1 MDRTFLPPLADFPA
15 AGALRRARVVLA
27 SADRTVEAALRSA
40 LSRDPNG
47 ALAVVASAEAAIAEI
62 EAGRL
67 DLLLLDLDQGSANA
81 LGLLSRLRADPRWQ
95 FLPVIV
101 LSGADEGAVRLAA
114 LQYGATEILAKP
126 IDPIELELRL
136 RNTLALKAHQDRLQQ
151 LDPVTGL
158 ANRDEFMRRVD
169 ALLGEPPAPPD
180 EGVSTCPAAA
190 ASSEAGTLPV
200 GATSAET
207 GVVPRTL
214 VRLDLDRFRAVLD
227 ALGHDASDQLL
238 ADVAQRIS
246 DVLLE
251 CGGGH
256 SRRANDLTSTPWVA
270 RMNRDTFLALL
281 PGSSGDPR
289 VDHCLA
295 ALGAALRRPFEL
307 DDGEVVLSPTIGIA
321 HFPEH
326 GLVATDLVHRAGLA
340 VRQARRNARA
350 ATAVYTPSIGV
361 QAQERLTVEQ
371 ELRRAIERDEFRVH
385 YQPKH
390 DVRTL
395 DIVGAEA
402 LVRWAHPQRGL
413 LQPSSFIE
421 LAEESGL
428 VAAIGRRVLEK
439 GCRQLVEWDA
449 VLAGCDGG
457 DGGDGGEG
465 EGEGR
470 GGGQRC
476 SNSAGRGREADTRT
490 RAPLRMAI
498 NLSALQFGLGDIA
511 PAVAAI
517 LRDTG
522 LAGSRVTLELTETLL
537 IDEGQ
542 DALAQLRALKAL
554 GVELSLD
561 DFGTGYSSLAYLR
574 SFPLDELKIDRS
586 FVRDLARDR
595 QAMVIVGAIIAL
607 GRALDLRVV
616 AEGVETDAQLAALRE
631 LGCDQFQGYL
641 LDGEPVEGAELAARL
656 QAASARTS
664 VSRSPSSL

>member
-1 MDRTFLPPLADFPA
+1 MDRTLLSPLADSPA
-15 AGALRRARVVLA
+15 AGAPRRARVVLA
-27 SADRTVEAALRSA
+27 SADPTAEAALRRA

-47 ALAVVASAEAAIAEI
+47 ALAVVESAEAAIAEI

-67 DLLLLDLDQGSANA
+67 DLLLLDLDQGSADA

-101 LSGADEGAVRLAA
+101 LSGADEGPERLAA
-114 LQYGATEILAKP
+114 LEHGATEILAKP

-151 LDPVTGL
+151 LDPITGL
-158 ANRDEFMRRVD
+158 ANRDEFLRRVD
-169 ALLGEPPAPPD
+169 ALLVETST
-180 EGVSTCPAAA
+180 VSDGGTSTVAIDD
-190 ASSEAGTLPV
+190 ASTDPGL
-200 GATSAET
+200 
-207 GVVPRTL
+207 VPRTL

-227 ALGHDASDQLL
+227 AVGHDASDQLL
-238 ADVAQRIS
+238 AAVGQRIS

-256 SRRANDLTSTPWVA
+256 SRRANDPTSTPWVA

-289 VDHCLA
+289 VDQCLA
-295 ALGAALRRPFEL
+295 ALRTALRRPFEV

-340 VRQARRNARA
+340 VRQARRDVGAG
-350 ATAVYTPSIGV
+350 TAVYTASIGV

-395 DIVGAEA
+395 AIVGAEA

-413 LQPSSFIE
+413 LQPSKFIE

-428 VAAIGRRVLEK
+428 VAAIGRRVLEQ

-449 VLAGCDGG
+449 VLAERSGAGLRGGSG
-457 DGGDGGEG
+457 DGVGE
-465 EGEGR
+465 EG
-470 GGGQRC
+470 
-476 SNSAGRGREADTRT
+476 
-490 RAPLRMAI
+490 PLRMAI

-542 DALAQLRALKAL
+542 DAVAQLRALKAL

-574 SFPLDELKIDRS
+574 SFPLDEVKIDRS
-586 FVRDLARDR
+586 FVRDLGCDRRAR
-595 QAMVIVGAIIAL
+595 AIVGAIIAL
-607 GRALDLRVV
+607 GRELGLRVV
-616 AEGVETDAQLAALRE
+616 AEGVETEAQLAVLRE
-631 LGCDQFQGYL
+631 LGCHQFQGYL
-641 LDGEPVEGAELAARL
+641 LDGEPVEGAELGARL
-656 QAASARTS
+656 QAARARTS
-664 VSRSPSSL
+664 ASRSPTSL